1 MLTGEGWAG
10 GAHYDCSFV
19 SVLKSS
25 GGAITQTHATQPHY
39 KLRMLVSVWWLS
51 SPTNAVTINI
61 ADGATTIKSESV
73 AAPAA
78 TGNNSIYCTNSRATN
93 VDFDFTSQRAATSIS
108 VSFSASG
115 SDWGIREYI
124 FI

>member
-25 GGAITQTHATQPHY
+25 SGSITQTHATQPHY

-51 SPTNAVTINI
+51 GSTDTVTINI
-61 ADGATTIKSESV
+61 ADGATTIKSQSV
-73 AAPAA
+73 LAPSTT
-78 TGNNSIYCTNSRATN
+78 TGNNSIYCGNSRATN

-115 SDWGIREYI
+115 SDWGIR
-124 FI
+124 